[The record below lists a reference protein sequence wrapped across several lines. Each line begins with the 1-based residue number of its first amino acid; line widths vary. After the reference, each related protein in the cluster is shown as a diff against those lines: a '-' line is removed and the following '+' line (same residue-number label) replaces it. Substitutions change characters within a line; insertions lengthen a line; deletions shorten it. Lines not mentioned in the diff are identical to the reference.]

1 MGACPLSFAV
11 YEIDFASMLISL
23 QAVFV
28 RLPVL
33 WLVAELRLIRRGVL
47 KNGRHKTGNITIKK
61 STEN

>member
-1 MGACPLSFAV
+1 MDGCPLLFAV
-11 YEIDFASMLISL
+11 YGIDFASMLIPL

-33 WLVAELRLIRRGVL
+33 WLVAELKLNRRGVL
-47 KNGRHKTGNITIKK
+47 KNGRHRTENITIKR